1 MIHVMGPAYHNGEEL
16 STDGRNLS
24 LVLLILSR
32 CAATALWTAR
42 LRWPDIRPGH
52 RLASVHVNAEVCLPS
67 NWGRKRGRVAGERA
81 TGGENFSAAGA
92 GHWLFTPSHGSSA
105 QNRRQTV
112 FYRYNGACIAREGV
126 TEHMEMG
133 VLQAFHLFLCLTAH
147 DAYRPRPRQAG
158 GRQRILLYIPPHRTG
173 CRPHIYGETGK
184 VKVHKR

>member
-42 LRWPDIRPGH
+42 LRWPDIRPRH

-126 TEHMEMG
+126 PLWHNKDKSGNPCVATGWRFVLILFPPKTALKRGLREG
-133 VLQAFHLFLCLTAH
+133 VKNQ
-147 DAYRPRPRQAG
+147 
-158 GRQRILLYIPPHRTG
+158 G
-173 CRPHIYGETGK
+173 CT
-184 VKVHKR
+184 